1 MQLQLVEMIRMQTYL
16 SSLPAK
22 VSASITS
29 KGAPLM
35 RFLVWGCISKAC
47 KDVVKSAGVSKED
60 VKGIGFDATC
70 SLAVSDFSG
79 SPQSV
84 TPGKWGTGDDK
95 FNIILWADHRASVE
109 ANTIN
114 SSGSSVLKYVGG
126 TVCYY
131 FLSYRASIV

>member
-1 MQLQLVEMIRMQTYL
+1 MQLQLVEMIRTQTSL

-22 VSASITS
+22 DSASIARRGLS
-29 KGAPLM
+29 LM
-35 RFLVWGCISKAC
+35 LCSVWDCISKAC

-114 SSGSSVLKYVGG
+114 STGSSVLKYVGG
-126 TVCYY
+126 TVGCYF
-131 FLSYRASIV
+131 FLDQASDV